1 MTRKDYEI
9 IAYAFK
15 NSKIMILGDDDP
27 NAKPDNNFDES
38 LLAGWNVTVLEMALQ
53 LSKTNLRFD
62 KDKFLQ
68 ACGWSKSNEQ
78 EG

>member
-15 NSKIMILGDDDP
+15 NSKISILTEKD
-27 NAKPDNNFDES
+27 KPTTANDK
-38 LLAGWNVTVLEMALQ
+38 LLFAGWNVTVLEMALQ

-78 EG
+78 EGR